1 VNDETNSI
9 SPGEGHKLR
18 KCVGFLMVTLLL
30 VFFALPIM
38 AATDVNVNE
47 QAVLTRF
54 GAGCVVT
61 DHTVTPSLD
70 DQNMARNF
78 FLMDGVDFTASD
90 ASVIITALDA
100 ICVVIAD
107 QEVNEA
113 DELPL
118 DEIADKQE
126 ILTLA
131 QNAAVDVESIDITF
145 EYDFETGFASILG
158 ANAEVMISSEI
169 STTSTTVKNTGYD
182 GDATIWLISILT
194 LSMGTGIVL
203 AKKKHLLTRKS

>member
-1 VNDETNSI
+1 
-9 SPGEGHKLR
+9 
-18 KCVGFLMVTLLL
+18 
-30 VFFALPIM
+30 
-38 AATDVNVNE
+38 
-47 QAVLTRF
+47 
-54 GAGCVVT
+54 
-61 DHTVTPSLD
+61 
-70 DQNMARNF
+70 
-78 FLMDGVDFTASD
+78 
-90 ASVIITALDA
+90 
-100 ICVVIAD
+100 VIAD

-169 STTSTTVKNTGYD
+169 STTSTTVKNTGYN